1 MKDIMESV
9 KEYKP
14 SDEDII
20 IIGNLAD
27 EYTDKSEEEIFVE
40 IIRINNEMEEDM
52 SEEQYNAI
60 FEQLDAMRPMF
71 SEEQNAKLDK
81 VLELLNKDR

>member
-1 MKDIMESV
+1 MKDIMESA

>member
-1 MKDIMESV
+1 MKNIMESA
-9 KEYKP
+9 KKYKP

-40 IIRINNEMEEDM
+40 IIRINNEMEENM

-60 FEQLDAMRPMF
+60 FEQLDAMRSMF